1 MILLLYSGA
10 PGVTVRIMMEIRLI
24 LEVPDI
30 TEIPKNIGE
39 AINLLVG
46 IDSDE
51 TIGIVYIETDE

>member
-1 MILLLYSGA
+1 
-10 PGVTVRIMMEIRLI
+10 MEIRLI